1 MSHTNRH
8 PRACILFQN
17 GRWRAGYDERSS
29 RDTCLD
35 QCARSHRPRD
45 RCRRGDTPVWTDAPD
60 PARSGTA
67 ITAAGGPRQRSR
79 RRDREHHNGRENYN
93 RTGSVV
99 CGEGRC
105 GVPGRG
111 WCCEDRARHRTRV
124 RRVASA
130 PLTGHRAGAPGGL
143 PEPCWRPGTERAV
156 TFLEGSPFEGRSPKS
171 SGNPRSFTCG

>member
-1 MSHTNRH
+1 MADGALGTTNVLLGTLVLISVLEAIALATVVVVAIRLCGRMLRTLREVEQRLR
-8 PRACILFQN
+8 PLADRANDL
-17 GRWRAGYDERSS
+17 
-29 RDTCLD
+29 
-35 QCARSHRPRD
+35 
-45 RCRRGDTPVWTDAPD
+45 
-60 PARSGTA
+60 
-67 ITAAGGPRQRSR
+67 AAC
-79 RRDREHHNGRENYN
+79 DREHHNGRENYD
-93 RTGSVV
+93 RTGSVG

-130 PLTGHRAGAPGGL
+130 PLAGHRAGAPGGL
-143 PEPCWRPGTERAV
+143 PEPRWRPGTERAV